1 MVEAAQDRGIKAAL
15 YTLLFLSTTIF
26 SVFAAP
32 ISDIF
37 LTEIFGFFLLNAI
50 MVGLI
55 GYIFKEINGSAADT
69 IIGSLII
76 AITSSVSLAS
86 YKAALASL
94 LQFSEDLIEYIDQT
108 ETNGEYVGIIS
119 NLAEAS
125 PSADLIFISSIIAF
139 NLPIFYSLNCKS
151 KLKIENFFYLI
162 LPISLY
168 VLLRIIITVAL
179 NPYAGLS
186 K

>member
-1 MVEAAQDRGIKAAL
+1 MAETARNRGTKAAL
-15 YTLLFLSTTIF
+15 YALLFLSTTIF

-69 IIGSLII
+69 VIGSLII

-94 LQFSEDLIEYIDQT
+94 LEFSEELQQYINQT
-108 ETNGEYVGIIS
+108 ETSGESLGIIG
-119 NLAEAS
+119 NLADAS

-139 NLPIFYSLNCKS
+139 NLPIFYSLNCES
-151 KLKIENFFYLI
+151 KLKIENFFYLV
-162 LPISLY
+162 LPVSLY
-168 VLLRIIITVAL
+168 ILLRIIITVAL